1 MNAFQISIRFPSF
14 TSRCEIRFLSPINS
28 IPCSQRKL
36 GSAPNV
42 QILKRR
48 ELVWR
53 ERLWLMN
60 KNLKRERVV
69 LVQGFGFNGGNGNDE
84 SNNTARVVGNLVLAI
99 GLAYLS
105 LTGQLGWLLDAIVSI
120 WIFAVLLPVVGLGA
134 FLWFVGRDIVQG
146 TVFLQV
152 CVGKVLWFS
161 LRLNPCSTTDKHCA

>member
-1 MNAFQISIRFPSF
+1 
-14 TSRCEIRFLSPINS
+14 
-28 IPCSQRKL
+28 
-36 GSAPNV
+36 
-42 QILKRR
+42 
-48 ELVWR
+48 
-53 ERLWLMN
+53 MN

-146 TVFLQV
+146 TV